1 MSVSGNY
8 YSMALFNYTSREI
21 NAKIVYYGPGLS
33 GKTTNIK
40 SIYEKISPEK
50 KGKLITLPTYT
61 DRTLFF
67 DFFPLEAGE
76 IKGYKMRFHL
86 YTVPGQVFYNA
97 TRKLVLKGAD
107 GVVFVADSQD
117 GMMDS
122 NLESLYNLKKNLA
135 DHGINMDDFP
145 VVLQYNKRDLPG
157 VLPIDVLDKTL
168 NNRGVPYFSASASTG
183 EGVLE
188 TLTAVSKLVLG
199 DLREMIETGRPRKRL
214 PVPPEV
220 KEPETPVPYPS
231 VTEAGLKQERSED
244 LRNWVGSEGPAAA
257 TRQKIEGQTIPQSH
271 ISMES
276 IELGKPV
283 PEVSRITDTVMEG
296 ILDVALKIRL
306 RVVTAKDGD
315 KIRVK
320 AIEVSDYEPKEIL
333 IKEGG

>member
-1 MSVSGNY
+1 VFDPLSSEDLPPPDVEAADTLVGFANRSADFLAQFGSN
-8 YSMALFNYTSREI
+8 ALVRVQREEWEE
-21 NAKIVYYGPGLS
+21 A
-33 GKTTNIK
+33 IK
-40 SIYEKISPEK
+40 ALKSA
-50 KGKLITLPTYT
+50 LDAF
-61 DRTLFF
+61 DREV
-67 DFFPLEAGE
+67 EAGE

-157 VLPIDVLDKTL
+157 VLPVDVLDKTL

-214 PVPPEV
+214 PVPQEAI
-220 KEPETPVPYPS
+220 ETE
-231 VTEAGLKQERSED
+231 TAGLRQERRED
-244 LRNWVGSEGPAAA
+244 LRNWVESEVPAAA
-257 TRQKIEGQTIPQSH
+257 ATSKKIEEMIVHDADTNV
-271 ISMES
+271 SMES
-276 IELGKPV
+276 IELGKSV
-283 PEVSRITDTVMEG
+283 PEVSRITNAVMEG

-315 KIRVK
+315 KIKVK
-320 AIEVSDYEPKEIL
+320 EIEVSDYEPKEIV

>member
-40 SIYEKISPEK
+40 AIYERITPEK

-157 VLPIDVLDKTL
+157 VLPVDVLDKTL

-214 PVPPEV
+214 PVPQEAI
-220 KEPETPVPYPS
+220 ETE
-231 VTEAGLKQERSED
+231 TAGLRQERRED
-244 LRNWVGSEGPAAA
+244 LRNWVESEVPAAA
-257 TRQKIEGQTIPQSH
+257 ASKKIEEMIVHDADTNV
-271 ISMES
+271 SMES
-276 IELGKPV
+276 IELGKSV
-283 PEVSRITDTVMEG
+283 PEVSRITNAVMEG

-315 KIRVK
+315 KIKVK

>member
-1 MSVSGNY
+1 
-8 YSMALFNYTSREI
+8 MALFNYTSREI

-40 SIYEKISPEK
+40 TIYEKIVPEK
-50 KGKLITLPTYT
+50 KGKLITLPTYS

-76 IKGYKMRFHL
+76 IKGYKIRFHL

-157 VLPIDVLDKTL
+157 VLPVDVLDKTL

-214 PVPPEV
+214 PVPQEAI
-220 KEPETPVPYPS
+220 ETE
-231 VTEAGLKQERSED
+231 TAGLRQERRED
-244 LRNWVGSEGPAAA
+244 LRNWVESEVPAAA
-257 TRQKIEGQTIPQSH
+257 TSKKKIEEMIVHDADTNV
-271 ISMES
+271 SMES
-276 IELGKPV
+276 IELGKSV
-283 PEVSRITDTVMEG
+283 PEVSRITNAVMEG

-315 KIRVK
+315 KIKVK
-320 AIEVSDYEPKEIL
+320 EIEVSDYEPKEIV

>member
-40 SIYEKISPEK
+40 AIYERITPEK

-157 VLPIDVLDKTL
+157 VLPVDVLDKTL

-214 PVPPEV
+214 PVPQEAI
-220 KEPETPVPYPS
+220 ETE
-231 VTEAGLKQERSED
+231 TAGLRQERRED
-244 LRNWVGSEGPAAA
+244 LRNWVESEVPAAA
-257 TRQKIEGQTIPQSH
+257 ATSKKIEEMIVHDADTNV
-271 ISMES
+271 SMES
-276 IELGKPV
+276 IELGKSV
-283 PEVSRITDTVMEG
+283 PEVSRITNAVMEG

-315 KIRVK
+315 KIKVK
-320 AIEVSDYEPKEIL
+320 AIEVSDYEPKEIV

>member
-40 SIYEKISPEK
+40 AIYERITPEK

-157 VLPIDVLDKTL
+157 VLPVDVLDKTL

-214 PVPPEV
+214 PVPQEAI
-220 KEPETPVPYPS
+220 ETE
-231 VTEAGLKQERSED
+231 TAGLRQERRED
-244 LRNWVGSEGPAAA
+244 LRNWVESEVPAAA
-257 TRQKIEGQTIPQSH
+257 ATSKKIEEMIVHDADTNV
-271 ISMES
+271 SMES
-276 IELGKPV
+276 IELGKSV
-283 PEVSRITDTVMEG
+283 PEVSRITNAVMEG

-315 KIRVK
+315 KIKVK

>member
-1 MSVSGNY
+1 
-8 YSMALFNYTSREI
+8 MALFNYTSREI

-40 SIYEKISPEK
+40 AIYERITPEK

-122 NLESLYNLKKNLA
+122 NIESLYNLKKNLA

-157 VLPIDVLDKTL
+157 VLPVDVLDKTL

-214 PVPPEV
+214 PVPQEAI
-220 KEPETPVPYPS
+220 ETE
-231 VTEAGLKQERSED
+231 TAGLRQERRED
-244 LRNWVGSEGPAAA
+244 LRNWVGSEVPAAA
-257 TRQKIEGQTIPQSH
+257 ASKKIEEMIVHDADTNV
-271 ISMES
+271 SMES

-283 PEVSRITDTVMEG
+283 PEVSRITNAVMEG

-315 KIRVK
+315 KIKVK
-320 AIEVSDYEPKEIL
+320 EIEVSDYEPKEIV

>member
-40 SIYEKISPEK
+40 AIYERITPEK

-157 VLPIDVLDKTL
+157 VLPVDVLDKTL

-214 PVPPEV
+214 PVPQEAI
-220 KEPETPVPYPS
+220 ETETP
-231 VTEAGLKQERSED
+231 GLRQERRED
-244 LRNWVGSEGPAAA
+244 LRNWVGSEVPAAA
-257 TRQKIEGQTIPQSH
+257 SKKIEEMIVHDADTNV
-271 ISMES
+271 SMES
-276 IELGKPV
+276 IEFGKPV
-283 PEVSRITDTVMEG
+283 PEVSRITNAVMEG

-306 RVVTAKDGD
+306 RVVTTKDGD
-315 KIRVK
+315 KIKVK
-320 AIEVSDYEPKEIL
+320 EIEVSDYEPKEIV

>member
-1 MSVSGNY
+1 
-8 YSMALFNYTSREI
+8 MALFNYTSREI

-40 SIYEKISPEK
+40 AIYERITPEK

-157 VLPIDVLDKTL
+157 VLPVDVLDKTL

-214 PVPPEV
+214 PVPQEAI
-220 KEPETPVPYPS
+220 ETE
-231 VTEAGLKQERSED
+231 TAGLRQERRED
-244 LRNWVGSEGPAAA
+244 LRNWVESEVPAAA
-257 TRQKIEGQTIPQSH
+257 ATSKKIEEMIVHDADTNV
-271 ISMES
+271 SMES
-276 IELGKPV
+276 IELGKSV
-283 PEVSRITDTVMEG
+283 PEVSRITNAVMEG

-315 KIRVK
+315 KIKVK
-320 AIEVSDYEPKEIL
+320 EIEVSDYEPKEIL

>member
-1 MSVSGNY
+1 
-8 YSMALFNYTSREI
+8 MALFNYTSREI

-40 SIYEKISPEK
+40 HVYEKIAPEK

-107 GVVFVADSQD
+107 GVVFVADSQED
-117 GMMDS
+117 MIDS
-122 NLESLYNLKKNLA
+122 NMESLYNLRRNLA
-135 DHGINMDDFP
+135 DHGINLDDFP
-145 VVLQYNKRDLPG
+145 FVMQYNKRDLPNILSMEALNK
-157 VLPIDVLDKTL
+157 VLNPQ
-168 NNRGVPYFSASASTG
+168 GVPFFPAAASTG

-188 TLTAVSKLVLG
+188 TLTSVSRLVLV
-199 DLREMIETGRPRKRL
+199 DLKEMIETGRPRNRM
-214 PVPPEV
+214 PVPADLKAPAS
-220 KEPETPVPYPS
+220 PS
-231 VTEAGLKQERSED
+231 VVDMESRKEKRED
-244 LRNWVGSEGPAAA
+244 LRHWVEEEGLSGEAEKREEGRVYAA
-257 TRQKIEGQTIPQSH
+257 QPGQ
-271 ISMES
+271 ER

-283 PEVSRITDTVMEG
+283 PEVSKYTETVMEG
-296 ILDVALKIRL
+296 VFDVALNLKL
-306 RVVTAKDGD
+306 RVVTSKEGG

-320 AIEVSDYEPKEIL
+320 DIEVSDFEPKEIEVEEISN
-333 IKEGG
+333 IKSQKSK

>member
-1 MSVSGNY
+1 
-8 YSMALFNYTSREI
+8 MALFNYTSREI

-40 SIYEKISPEK
+40 AIYERITPEK

-157 VLPIDVLDKTL
+157 VLPVDVLDKTL

-214 PVPPEV
+214 PVPQEAI
-220 KEPETPVPYPS
+220 ETE
-231 VTEAGLKQERSED
+231 TAGLRQERRED
-244 LRNWVGSEGPAAA
+244 LRNWVESEVPAAA
-257 TRQKIEGQTIPQSH
+257 TSKKIEEMIVHDADTNV
-271 ISMES
+271 SMES
-276 IELGKPV
+276 IELGKSV
-283 PEVSRITDTVMEG
+283 PEVSRITNAVMEG

-315 KIRVK
+315 KIKVK
-320 AIEVSDYEPKEIL
+320 EIEVSDYEPKEIV

>member
-1 MSVSGNY
+1 
-8 YSMALFNYTSREI
+8 MALFNYTSREI

-40 SIYEKISPEK
+40 CIYEKIVPEK
-50 KGKLITLPTYT
+50 KGKLITLPTYS

-67 DFFPLEAGE
+67 DFFPLDAGE

-157 VLPIDVLDKTL
+157 VLPVDVLDKTL
-168 NNRGVPYFSASASTG
+168 NNRGVPYFSAYASRG

-214 PVPPEV
+214 PVPQEAI
-220 KEPETPVPYPS
+220 ETE
-231 VTEAGLKQERSED
+231 TAGLRQERRED
-244 LRNWVGSEGPAAA
+244 LRNWVESEVPAAA
-257 TRQKIEGQTIPQSH
+257 ATSKKIEEMIVHDADTNV
-271 ISMES
+271 SMES
-276 IELGKPV
+276 IELGKSV
-283 PEVSRITDTVMEG
+283 PEVSRITNAVMEG

-315 KIRVK
+315 KIKVK
-320 AIEVSDYEPKEIL
+320 EIEVSDYEPKEIV

>member
-1 MSVSGNY
+1 
-8 YSMALFNYTSREI
+8 MALFNYTSREI

-40 SIYEKISPEK
+40 AIYERITPEK

-157 VLPIDVLDKTL
+157 VLPVDVLDKTL

-214 PVPPEV
+214 PVPQEAI
-220 KEPETPVPYPS
+220 ETE
-231 VTEAGLKQERSED
+231 TAGLRQERRED
-244 LRNWVGSEGPAAA
+244 LRNWVESEVPAAA
-257 TRQKIEGQTIPQSH
+257 ATSKKIEEMIVHDADTNV
-271 ISMES
+271 SMES
-276 IELGKPV
+276 IELGKSV
-283 PEVSRITDTVMEG
+283 PEVSRITNAVMEG

-315 KIRVK
+315 KIKVK

>member
-1 MSVSGNY
+1 
-8 YSMALFNYTSREI
+8 MALFNYTSREI

-40 SIYEKISPEK
+40 AIYERITPEK

-157 VLPIDVLDKTL
+157 VLPVDVLDKTL

-214 PVPPEV
+214 PVPQEAI
-220 KEPETPVPYPS
+220 ETE
-231 VTEAGLKQERSED
+231 TAGLRQERRED
-244 LRNWVGSEGPAAA
+244 LRNWVESEVPAAA
-257 TRQKIEGQTIPQSH
+257 ATSKKIEEMIVHDADTNV
-271 ISMES
+271 SMES
-276 IELGKPV
+276 IELGKSV
-283 PEVSRITDTVMEG
+283 PEVSRITNAVMEG

-315 KIRVK
+315 KIKVK
-320 AIEVSDYEPKEIL
+320 EIEVSDYEPKEIV